1 MHTVVSED
9 RMSISPD
16 ARVAA
21 DVVMGDNVVIEAD
34 VTVGEGCVLGHNVVI
49 RTGSRLGSHVTVGDN
64 TAIGRRPMRSIRSGL
79 PPVTDCGVCRIA
91 DDVQIGCGCVL
102 YAGVSIG
109 RQVMVAD
116 LATIREAVTIGEQTI
131 VGRGVAIENRCAI
144 GKRCKLETNAYI
156 TAYSLLEDDVFVA
169 PMVATSNDNYMAR
182 GNDRFKHFKGVT
194 VKRGGRIGVNAT
206 ILPGRTV
213 DEQGVV
219 AAGSVVTHDVPA
231 RVIVAGNP
239 AHVFRSVPED
249 QLLEN
254 QEDNK

>member
-1 MHTVVSED
+1 
-9 RMSISPD
+9 MSISLD
-16 ARVAA
+16 ARIAHDVA
-21 DVVMGDNVVIEAD
+21 MGDNVVIEAD

-49 RTGSRLGSHVTVGDN
+49 RAGSRLGCHVMVGDN
-64 TAIGRRPMRSIRSGL
+64 TVIGRHPMHSVRSAP
-79 PPVTDCGVCRIA
+79 PPVTDYGACSIA

-109 RQVMVAD
+109 CQVMVAD
-116 LATIREAVTIGEQTI
+116 LATVREAVTIGEQTI
-131 VGRGVAIENRCAI
+131 IGRGVAIENRCTI

-156 TAYSLLEDDVFVA
+156 TAYSDLEDDVFVA

-182 GNDRFKHFKGVT
+182 GKERFKHFKGVT

-231 RVIVAGNP
+231 RYIVVGNP
-239 AHVFRSVPED
+239 ARVFRDVPED

-254 QEDNK
+254 EEENK

>member
-1 MHTVVSED
+1 
-9 RMSISPD
+9 MSISPD
-16 ARVAA
+16 AHVAR
-21 DVVMGDNVVIEAD
+21 DVVTGDNIVIEAG
-34 VTVGEGCVLGHNVVI
+34 VTVGEGCMLGHNVVI
-49 RTGSRLGSHVTVGDN
+49 LAGSCLGRHVNTGDN
-64 TAIGRRPMRSIRSGL
+64 TVIGRRPMHSIRSGM
-79 PPVTDCGVCRIA
+79 PPVSVYGACIIG

-102 YAGVSIG
+102 YAGASIG
-109 RQVMVAD
+109 QRVMIAD
-116 LATIREAVTIGEQTI
+116 LATVREAVTIGEETI
-131 VGRGVAIENRCAI
+131 VGRGVAIENRCTI

-156 TAYSLLEDDVFVA
+156 TAYSELEDDVFVA

-182 GNDRFKHFKGVT
+182 GKERFKHFKGV
-194 VKRGGRIGVNAT
+194 VVRRGGRIGVNAT

-239 AHVFRSVPED
+239 ACVFRDVPED

-254 QEDNK
+254 QKESKWTK

>member
-1 MHTVVSED
+1 
-9 RMSISPD
+9 MSISPD

-213 DEQGVV
+213 GEQGVV

-239 AHVFRSVPED
+239 AHVFRDVPRD

>member
-1 MHTVVSED
+1 
-9 RMSISPD
+9 MSISPD
-16 ARVAA
+16 ARIAR

-49 RTGSRLGSHVTVGDN
+49 HAGSRLGCHVMVGDN
-64 TAIGRRPMRSIRSGL
+64 TVIGRRPMRSVRSAL
-79 PPVTDCGVCRIA
+79 PPVTDYGPCSIA

-109 RQVMVAD
+109 HQVMVAD
-116 LATIREAVTIGEQTI
+116 LATVREAVTIGEQTI
-131 VGRGVAIENRCAI
+131 VGRGVAIENRCTV

-156 TAYSLLEDDVFVA
+156 TAYSDLEDDVFVA

-182 GNDRFKHFKGVT
+182 GSERFKHFRGVT
-194 VKRGGRIGVNAT
+194 VKRGGRIGVGAT

-213 DEQGVV
+213 GEQGVV

-239 AHVFRSVPED
+239 ARVFRDVPED

-254 QEDNK
+254 QEEKK

>member
-1 MHTVVSED
+1 
-9 RMSISPD
+9 MSISPD
-16 ARVAA
+16 ARIAHDVA
-21 DVVMGDNVVIEAD
+21 VGENVVIEAD

-49 RTGSRLGSHVTVGDN
+49 HAGSRLGCHVIVGDN
-64 TAIGRRPMRSIRSGL
+64 TVIGRRPMRSVRSAL
-79 PPVTDCGVCRIA
+79 PPVTDYGACSIA

-102 YAGVSIG
+102 YVGITVG

-116 LATIREAVTIGEQTI
+116 LATVREAVTIGEQSI
-131 VGRGVAIENRCAI
+131 IGRGVAIENDCTI

-156 TAYSLLEDDVFVA
+156 TAYSELEDDVFIA

-182 GNDRFKHFKGVT
+182 GNERFKHFKGVT

-213 DEQGVV
+213 GEQGVV

-231 RVIVAGNP
+231 QVIVAGNP
-239 AHVFRSVPED
+239 AHIFRDVPED

-254 QEDNK
+254 EEERK

>member
-1 MHTVVSED
+1 
-9 RMSISPD
+9 MSISPD

-21 DVVMGDNVVIEAD
+21 DVVLGDNVVIEAD

-49 RTGSRLGSHVTVGDN
+49 HAGTRLGRRVTVGDN
-64 TAIGRRPMRSIRSGL
+64 TVLGRRPMRSVRSGL
-79 PPVTDCGVCRIA
+79 PPVLNFEPCGIA
-91 DDVQIGCGCVL
+91 DDVQIGCACVL
-102 YAGVSIG
+102 YAGASIG
-109 RQVMVAD
+109 ERVMIAD
-116 LATIREAVTIGEQTI
+116 LATVREVVTIGEETI
-131 VGRGVAIENRCAI
+131 VGRGVSIENRCTI

-156 TAYSLLEDDVFVA
+156 TAYSELEDDVFVA

-182 GNDRFKHFKGVT
+182 GEERFKHFKGVT
-194 VKRGGRIGVNAT
+194 IKRGGRIGVNAT

-231 RVIVAGNP
+231 QVIVAGNP
-239 AHVFRSVPED
+239 AHAFRTVPED

-254 QEDNK
+254 QKERK

>member
-1 MHTVVSED
+1 
-9 RMSISPD
+9 MSISPD
-16 ARVAA
+16 ACIAR
-21 DVVMGDNVVIEAD
+21 DVVIGDNVVIEAD

-49 RTGSRLGSHVTVGDN
+49 RSGSKLGRHVTVGDN
-64 TAIGRRPMRSIRSGL
+64 TIIGRRPMRSVRSAL
-79 PPVTDCGVCRIA
+79 PPVMDYDPCSIA

-109 RQVMVAD
+109 CQVMVAD
-116 LATIREAVTIGEQTI
+116 LATVREVVTIGEQTI
-131 VGRGVAIENRCAI
+131 VGRGVAIENRCTI

-156 TAYSLLEDDVFVA
+156 TAYSELEDDVFVA

-182 GNDRFKHFKGVT
+182 GKERFKHFKGVT

-219 AAGSVVTHDVPA
+219 AAGSVVTRDVPA
-231 RVIVAGNP
+231 RSIVAGNP
-239 AHVFRSVPED
+239 AHVFRDVPED

-254 QEDNK
+254 QEENK

>member
-1 MHTVVSED
+1 
-9 RMSISPD
+9 MSISPD
-16 ARVAA
+16 ARIAH
-21 DVVMGDNVVIEAD
+21 DVVMGDNAVIEAD

-49 RTGSRLGSHVTVGDN
+49 RSGSKLGCRVVVGDN
-64 TAIGRRPMRSIRSGL
+64 TVIGRHPMRSIRSAL
-79 PPVTDCGVCRIA
+79 PPVTDYGACSIA

-116 LATIREAVTIGEQTI
+116 MATVREAVTIGEQTI
-131 VGRGVAIENRCAI
+131 VGRGVAIENRCTI

-156 TAYSLLEDDVFVA
+156 TAYSELEDDVFVA

-182 GNDRFKHFKGVT
+182 GSERFKHFKGVT

-206 ILPGRTV
+206 ILPGKTV
-213 DEQGVV
+213 GEQGVV

-231 RVIVAGNP
+231 QVIVAGNP
-239 AHVFRSVPED
+239 AHVFRNVPED

-254 QEDNK
+254 QEESKWTK

>member
-1 MHTVVSED
+1 
-9 RMSISPD
+9 MSISPD
-16 ARVAA
+16 AHVARG
-21 DVVMGDNVVIEAD
+21 VVTGDNVVIEAG
-34 VTVGEGCVLGHNVVI
+34 VTVSEGCVLGHNVVI
-49 RTGSRLGSHVTVGDN
+49 HAGSYLGCHVTVGDN
-64 TAIGRRPMRSIRSGL
+64 TIIGRHPMRAVRSAL
-79 PPVTDCGVCRIA
+79 PPATDFGVCRIA

-102 YAGVSIG
+102 YAGASIG
-109 RQVMVAD
+109 QKVMIAD
-116 LATIREAVTIGEQTI
+116 LATVREAVTIGEETI
-131 VGRGVAIENRCAI
+131 VGRGVSIENRCTI

-156 TAYSLLEDDVFVA
+156 TAYSELEDDVFVA

-182 GNDRFKHFKGVT
+182 GKERLKYFKGV
-194 VKRGGRIGVNAT
+194 VVRRGGRIGVNAT

-249 QLLEN
+249 QLLDDQKEN
-254 QEDNK
+254 T

>member
-1 MHTVVSED
+1 
-9 RMSISPD
+9 MSISPD
-16 ARVAA
+16 AHIAQ
-21 DVVMGDNVVIEAD
+21 DVDIGDNVVIEAD
-34 VTVGEGCVLGHNVVI
+34 VTVGEGCILGYNVI
-49 RTGSRLGSHVTVGDN
+49 LHTGSRLGRRVAVGDN
-64 TAIGRRPMRSIRSGL
+64 TVIGRRPMRSVRSAL
-79 PPVTDCGVCRIA
+79 PPVTDYGPCSIV

-131 VGRGVAIENRCAI
+131 VGRGVAIENRCTI

-156 TAYSLLEDDVFVA
+156 TAYSELEDDVFVA

-182 GNDRFKHFKGVT
+182 SNERFKHFKGVT

-206 ILPGRTV
+206 ILPGKTV
-213 DEQGVV
+213 GEQGVV

-231 RVIVAGNP
+231 QVIVAGNP
-239 AHVFRSVPED
+239 AHVFRNVPED

-254 QEDNK
+254 QEESKWTK

>member
-1 MHTVVSED
+1 
-9 RMSISPD
+9 MSINPD
-16 ARVAA
+16 TRIAP

-49 RTGSRLGSHVTVGDN
+49 RAGSQLGCHVMVGDN
-64 TAIGRRPMRSIRSGL
+64 TVIGRRPMHSVRSAL
-79 PPVTDCGVCRIA
+79 PPVTDYGACSIA

-102 YAGVSIG
+102 YAGVTVG

-116 LATIREAVTIGEQTI
+116 LATVREAVTIGEQSI
-131 VGRGVAIENRCAI
+131 IGRGVAIENRCTI

-156 TAYSLLEDDVFVA
+156 TAYSELEDDVFIA

-182 GNDRFKHFKGVT
+182 GNERFKHFKGVT

-206 ILPGRTV
+206 ILPGRMV
-213 DEQGVV
+213 GEQGVV

-231 RVIVAGNP
+231 RVIVVGNP
-239 AHVFRSVPED
+239 AHVFRDVPED

-254 QEDNK
+254 EEERK

>member
-1 MHTVVSED
+1 
-9 RMSISPD
+9 MSISPD
-16 ARVAA
+16 ARIAS

-34 VTVGEGCVLGHNVVI
+34 VTVGQGSILGHNVVI
-49 RTGSRLGSHVTVGDN
+49 RSGSRLGCHVVVGDN
-64 TAIGRRPMRSIRSGL
+64 TVIGRHPMRSIRSAL
-79 PPVTDCGVCRIA
+79 PPMTDYGPCSIV

-102 YAGVSIG
+102 YAGASIG
-109 RQVMVAD
+109 RQVMIAD
-116 LATIREAVTIGEQTI
+116 LVTVREAVTIGEQTI
-131 VGRGVAIENRCAI
+131 VGRGVAIENRCTI

-156 TAYSLLEDDVFVA
+156 TAYSELEDDVFVA

-182 GNDRFKHFKGVT
+182 GNERFKHFKGVT

-213 DEQGVV
+213 DEQGMV

-239 AHVFRSVPED
+239 AHVFRNVPED

-254 QEDNK
+254 QEERK

>member
-1 MHTVVSED
+1 
-9 RMSISPD
+9 MSISPQ

-21 DVVMGDNVVIEAD
+21 DVVMGDHVVIEAG

-49 RTGSRLGSHVTVGDN
+49 HTGSQLGSHITVGDN
-64 TAIGRRPMRSIRSGL
+64 TVIGAQPMRSVRSAL
-79 PPVTDCGVCRIA
+79 PPVPDDIACIIAEGVR
-91 DDVQIGCGCVL
+91 IGCSCVL
-102 YAGVSIG
+102 YAGASVG
-109 RQVMVAD
+109 PRVMIAD
-116 LATIREAVTIGEQTI
+116 LATVREAVTIGEETI
-131 VGRGVAIENRCAI
+131 VGRGVAIENRCTI

-156 TAYSLLEDDVFVA
+156 TAYSKLEDEVFIA

-182 GNDRFKHFKGVT
+182 DNERFRHFKGVT

-213 DEQGVV
+213 GEQGVV

-231 RVIVAGNP
+231 RVIVAGSP
-239 AHVFRSVPED
+239 ARVLRDVPDD

-254 QEDNK
+254 QQERG

>member
-1 MHTVVSED
+1 
-9 RMSISPD
+9 MSISPD
-16 ARVAA
+16 ARIALG
-21 DVVMGDNVVIEAD
+21 VVMGDNVVIEAD
-34 VTVGEGCVLGHNVVI
+34 VAVGEGSILGHNVVI
-49 RTGSRLGSHVTVGDN
+49 RAGSRLGCHVVVGDN
-64 TAIGRRPMRSIRSGL
+64 TVIGRHPMRSVRSAL
-79 PPVTDCGVCRIA
+79 PPMTDCGPCSIA

-102 YAGVSIG
+102 YAGASIG

-116 LATIREAVTIGEQTI
+116 LATVREAVTIGEETM
-131 VGRGVAIENRCAI
+131 VGRGVSIENRCTI

-156 TAYSLLEDDVFVA
+156 TAYSELEDDVFVA

-182 GNDRFKHFKGVT
+182 GNERFKHFKGVT

-213 DEQGVV
+213 DEQGMV

-231 RVIVAGNP
+231 RVIVAGSP
-239 AHVFRSVPED
+239 AHVFRNVPED

-254 QEDNK
+254 QEERK

>member
-1 MHTVVSED
+1 
-9 RMSISPD
+9 MSISPD
-16 ARVAA
+16 ARIAH
-21 DVVMGDNVVIEAD
+21 DVVMGDNAVIEAD

-49 RTGSRLGSHVTVGDN
+49 RSGSKLGCRVVVGDN
-64 TAIGRRPMRSIRSGL
+64 TVIGRHPMRSIRSAL
-79 PPVTDCGVCRIA
+79 PPVTDYGACSIA

-116 LATIREAVTIGEQTI
+116 MATVREAVTIGEQTI
-131 VGRGVAIENRCAI
+131 VGRGVAIENRCTI

-156 TAYSLLEDDVFVA
+156 TAYSDLEDDVFVA

-182 GNDRFKHFKGVT
+182 GNERFKHFKGVT
-194 VKRGGRIGVNAT
+194 VRHGGRIGVNAT

-213 DEQGVV
+213 GEQGVV

-231 RVIVAGNP
+231 QVIVAGNP
-239 AHVFRSVPED
+239 AHVFRNVPED

-254 QEDNK
+254 QEENK

>member
-1 MHTVVSED
+1 
-9 RMSISPD
+9 MSISPD
-16 ARVAA
+16 ARIAL

-34 VTVGEGCVLGHNVVI
+34 VAVGDGCVLGHNVVI
-49 RTGSRLGSHVTVGDN
+49 RTGSRLGCHIIVGDN
-64 TAIGRRPMRSIRSGL
+64 TVIGRRPMRSVRSAL
-79 PPVTDCGVCRIA
+79 PPMTDYSPCSIL

-102 YAGVSIG
+102 YAGASIG
-109 RQVMVAD
+109 WQVMIAD
-116 LATIREAVTIGEQTI
+116 LVTVREAVIIGEQTI
-131 VGRGVAIENRCAI
+131 VGRGVSIENRCTI

-156 TAYSLLEDDVFVA
+156 TAYSELEDDVFVA

-182 GNDRFKHFKGVT
+182 GKERFKHFKGVT

-206 ILPGRTV
+206 ILPGKTV

-231 RVIVAGNP
+231 GVIVVGNP
-239 AHVFRSVPED
+239 AHVFRDVPED

-254 QEDNK
+254 QEENR